1 MLISRTVFWRGRFIL
16 DATPSGNLTMTPPF
30 TADAITKAGVAGS
43 GIAQDTSL
51 SDTYAIAPYIV
62 GSNMQFWE
70 MQSTTVGIISA
81 ANPFV
86 WASGDSIRWLMIYE
100 QD

>member
-1 MLISRTVFWRGRFIL
+1 
-16 DATPSGNLTMTPPF
+16 
-30 TADAITKAGVAGS
+30 
-43 GIAQDTSL
+43 
-51 SDTYAIAPYIV
+51 
-62 GSNMQFWE
+62 MQFWE